1 MKLEQYL
8 KSLGLSIKDAESIF
22 GEVVTEYV
30 KCCSEETQDITVS
43 NNIEEITK
51 ALIGM
56 MNSKEGRD
64 EIQKY
69 AKKRNITLASDN
81 ADQPIDLEFD
91 PEEEE
96 WEEIEEED
104 YIPEDLYEDIEE
116 IEEVEDEPEALINK
130 EKEEEPSKVE
140 EEIEVEPEVEEVEA
154 EPEVEE
160 PELEEVEPEP
170 ELEEVE
176 PEIEVDEVEPE
187 TEMEEVEPEVEAE
200 EVEPEV
206 EEEIE
211 DSDFYMAEIPFAEMR
226 KDKTEINIKSISQS
240 MRMASQNFIAREKN
254 ANSYIFQ
261 FGNKELFAF
270 LEYNTTT
277 NKAILYGESEGFV
290 NLAATLIGDEVKIYP
305 AGDIKENWEE
315 ESKAF
320 KQVVTYNYMP
330 IDQAVIE
337 SRLMDNLLNIS
348 ISNIVYMIRLQT
360 FMTKGDIEIKAVNC
374 VPSDYPKYLWSNY
387 GLKVNQ
393 DFDVP
398 KTQMIENEL
407 IEMGLIKLEDDFPT
421 LTGNGF
427 MLLGFIMQYIFPKNT
442 TKFGNIYYEPDL
454 LYTYGNTYVSV
465 SDDTT
470 LYGNEAFMEIGEK
483 HLDFYPVFNSKQT
496 SKEMASENENSAYYQ
511 KKYNDAVSRLLNEE
525 SMYRER
531 GYKFPFVGGPG
542 ADMDIEYKG
551 NTIGT
556 TIFSLES
563 QLYSVSVDTA
573 LINYFKKY
581 YLSDGG
587 YITLIKITDM
597 ETDSLLGVVK
607 NTNEQLIIG
616 LIKANGVNEKT
627 NPCYTMPDGKSP
639 KFVALYSQN
648 AWIEEYESLTK
659 LNSYKDVAAEI
670 GIGQET
676 TEVDEVA
683 EEILDRALSPETDLK
698 GMLERKIKSRKLLL
712 EDMKEEGEEKSTI
725 NKLSFKIEIYQEQL
739 EELNN

>member
-30 KCCSEETQDITVS
+30 KCCSEETKDITVS

-81 ADQPIDLEFD
+81 ADQPIDLDFD

-116 IEEVEDEPEALINK
+116 IEEIEDEPEVLINK

-160 PELEEVEPEP
+160 PELEEVEPEA
-170 ELEEVE
+170 EVEVEEEESEVEEVE
-176 PEIEVDEVEPE
+176 PEAKPE
-187 TEMEEVEPEVEAE
+187 I
-200 EVEPEV
+200 

-211 DSDFYMAEIPFAEMR
+211 ESDFYMAEIPFAEIR
-226 KDKTEINIKSISQS
+226 KDKTEINMKSISQS

-254 ANSYIFQ
+254 SNSYIFQ

-277 NKAILYGESEGFV
+277 NKAIIYGESEGFV

-360 FMTKGDIEIKAVNC
+360 FMTKADTEIKAVNC

-454 LYTYGNTYVSV
+454 LYTYGNSYVSV
-465 SDDTT
+465 SDDTS
-470 LYGNEAFMEIGEK
+470 LYGNEAFMETGGS
-483 HLDFYPVFNSKQT
+483 HLDFYPTFNSKET
-496 SKEMASENENSAYYQ
+496 SKELAKENTNSAYYQ
-511 KKYNDAVSRLLNEE
+511 KKYNDAVSRLLNGE

-616 LIKANGVNEKT
+616 LIKANGVNERT
-627 NPCYTMPDGKSP
+627 NPCYTMPDGKAP

>member
-160 PELEEVEPEP
+160 PELEEVEPEA
-170 ELEEVE
+170 EVE
-176 PEIEVDEVEPE
+176 EVEPE

-206 EEEIE
+206 EEEME

-360 FMTKGDIEIKAVNC
+360 FMTKGDTEIKAVNC

-676 TEVDEVA
+676 TEVDEVT
-683 EEILDRALSPETDLK
+683 EEISDKNTKTNAEVRD
-698 GMLERKIKSRKLLL
+698 MLERKIKARKLLL
-712 EDMKEEGEEKSTI
+712 EDMKDEGEEKSSI
-725 NKLSFKIEIYQEQL
+725 NKLTFKIEIYEEQL
-739 EELNN
+739 DFLNRKIDELNN